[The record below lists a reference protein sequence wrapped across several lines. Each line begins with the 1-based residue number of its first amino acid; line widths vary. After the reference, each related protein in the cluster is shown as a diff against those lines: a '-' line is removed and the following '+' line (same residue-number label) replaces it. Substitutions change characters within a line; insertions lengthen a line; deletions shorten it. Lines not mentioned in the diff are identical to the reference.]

1 MLLLIQQKIFFS
13 MSTMTMSKPI
23 MNRQEVADFLGVNIR
38 TIDNLIARNQMPY
51 YRIPSIKKNGRGR
64 IVFVR
69 DNILKWL
76 TENEVT
82 PLKN

>member
-1 MLLLIQQKIFFS
+1 
-13 MSTMTMSKPI
+13 MSTITMSKPI

-38 TIDNLIARNQMPY
+38 TIDNLTARNQMPY
-51 YRIPSIKKNGRGR
+51 SRVPSINKNGRGR

-82 PLKN
+82 PVEEI

>member
-1 MLLLIQQKIFFS
+1 
-13 MSTMTMSKPI
+13 

-38 TIDNLIARNQMPY
+38 TIDNLIAINQIPY
-51 YRIPSIKKNGRGR
+51 SRVPSTKENGRGR

-76 TENEVT
+76 TENEVA
-82 PLKN
+82 PEEKI